1 MKTLALTLAALAL
14 AAVVYVVA
22 TQPSGVSLRDK
33 AEQNRNAIAEAQA
46 LWK

>member
-1 MKTLALTLAALAL
+1 MKTFIILAALAL
-14 AAVVYVVA
+14 AAVVYFVA

-33 AEQNRNAIAEAQA
+33 ADQYNNAVAEAQE